1 MRKRDFLK
9 SKLFFKH
16 LLLIVLSFFALLF
29 VVMQILKVYTRHGK
43 EYEVPQITDKLLQDV
58 VDSEEMALFDI
69 FILDSIYRENFQPGT
84 ILTQDPNPGTM
95 VKKGRKIYVTVV
107 AYSGEIVSMPSC
119 VNMSLKT
126 AIQNLVDKNLRVGTL
141 IFRNTDMSGD
151 ALVVE
156 QRYSGQTIRTGTD
169 IQSGESVDLVVEV
182 LSTTAMIK
190 IPDILGLTEK
200 EAEIMLWKAGL
211 NVGTKQYDGEK
222 DTQKMRVVSYS
233 PLVNSAT
240 IGTSISLNFVNDNSR
255 KYKKQI
261 EQFRKE
267 KSSMAEQEQINAQ
280 IEEQINMG
288 EIMEQNNEG
297 D

>member
-1 MRKRDFLK
+1 
-9 SKLFFKH
+9 
-16 LLLIVLSFFALLF
+16 
-29 VVMQILKVYTRHGK
+29 MQILKVYTRHGK

-126 AIQNLVDKNLRVGTL
+126 AVQNLVDKNLRVGTL

-182 LSTTAMIK
+182 PSTTAMIK

-211 NVGTKQYDGEK
+211 NIGTKQYDGEK

-233 PLVNSAT
+233 PLANSVT

-261 EQFRKE
+261 EQFREE